1 MGTGEKLRVAI
12 GLGNKFIETA
22 ILRRDSGS
30 LDANR
35 ESVRRLVEQMA
46 ATGFPITNASK
57 EANGWL
63 VRGVGP
69 APIEDFI
76 AEFRNHEGSIKTE
89 PSPVRQYID
98 DRRDGELAVWDVL
111 FTSVSQ
117 STLVD
122 QSLGVPINCQRRAA
136 GKRSNPGTLYV
147 TNKQRVA
154 SRGVERTG
162 LSDEQVNDAEER
174 YREHHSSN
182 DSEERNYPDWIYRA
196 ARSRPLLIV
205 HLLAIGNEGDDLS
218 GQQPT
223 VAYSISFPQTA
234 LEEKRVEYVVN
245 TTWWK
250 ENYQEELD
258 EEEMGG
264 DED

>member
-22 ILRRDSGS
+22 ILRRDSAS

-35 ESVRRLVEQMA
+35 ESVRRLVERMA
-46 ATGFPITNASK
+46 AAGFPITNASK
-57 EANGWL
+57 EASGWL

-69 APIEDFI
+69 GPIEDFI

-89 PSPVRQYID
+89 PAPVRRYIE
-98 DRRDGELAVWDVL
+98 DRRAGELAVWDVL
-111 FTSVSQ
+111 FTSVNQ

-122 QSLGVPINCQRRAA
+122 ESLGVPIHCQRRAA
-136 GKRSNPGTLYV
+136 GKRSNAGTLYV

-162 LSDEQVNDAEER
+162 LTGTEIDEAEAR
-174 YREHHSSN
+174 YREHHPSN
-182 DSEERNYPDWIYRA
+182 GADERNYPDWIYRA
-196 ARSRPLLIV
+196 ARQRPLLIV
-205 HLLAIGNEGDDLS
+205 HLLAIGKEGDDLS
-218 GQQPT
+218 GQRPT

-258 EEEMGG
+258 EEDMGG